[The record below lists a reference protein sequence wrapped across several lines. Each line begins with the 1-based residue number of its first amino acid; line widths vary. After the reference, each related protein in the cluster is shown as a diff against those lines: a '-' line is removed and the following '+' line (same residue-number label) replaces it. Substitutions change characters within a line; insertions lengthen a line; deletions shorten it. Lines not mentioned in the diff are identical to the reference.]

1 MVESVSVGRTEGR
14 AKPGW
19 FWEVPQMKKTIKTA
33 ALALML
39 AFLMPWLA
47 SCQPNREIPSAGP
60 AATDSAQADSPIP
73 QDSSPVESEQGGENT
88 LMVDGQSLEAAQ
100 FESDLGYVMSYP
112 PELVTVN
119 SWAGGE
125 TFEVTQAPG
134 TYLAVS
140 LYSGANID
148 QAVDRLQFD
157 YAIDEEPTGIMFGAE
172 GYAGVQMNQEL
183 DGLRQEY
190 ILFQNGEDI
199 FLIEL
204 AVFTGDEG
212 QEGLLQAMLD
222 TFTVF

>member
-1 MVESVSVGRTEGR
+1 
-14 AKPGW
+14 
-19 FWEVPQMKKTIKTA
+19 MKKTIKTA

-47 SCQPNREIPSAGP
+47 ACQPNREIPSSGP
-60 AATDSAQADSPIP
+60 AATDSAQADSPTP

-100 FESDLGYVMSYP
+100 FESDLGYLMSYP

-212 QEGLLQAMLD
+212 QEGLLQVMLD

>member
-1 MVESVSVGRTEGR
+1 MVESVSVGRTEDR

-47 SCQPNREIPSAGP
+47 ACQPNREIPSAGP
-60 AATDSAQADSPIP
+60 AATDSAQADSPTP

-100 FESDLGYVMSYP
+100 FESDLGYLMSYP

-212 QEGLLQAMLD
+212 PEGLLQVMLD